1 MPGLYE
7 IPLSPAAQSFSVQMS
22 GASYG
27 MLLQWRTGT
36 GWVLDIADAND
47 ASLVAGIPL
56 VTGVNLL
63 QQYQY
68 LGFGVALLVATDGDL
83 DAVPTYDN
91 LGQQSHLYFYVP

>member
-1 MPGLYE
+1 
-7 IPLSPAAQSFSVQMS
+7 
-22 GASYG
+22 
-27 MLLQWRTGT
+27 
-36 GWVLDIADAND
+36 
-47 ASLVAGIPL
+47 
-56 VTGVNLL
+56 L